1 MSGTEVI
8 GDPTDDS
15 TSWTVKFDDLEF
27 DEMLFSTTNFEVWG
41 IISRDEAIGEY
52 YEDAVRYW
60 SSSSLRAER
69 YGAIMWRR
77 SGVA

>member
-1 MSGTEVI
+1 
-8 GDPTDDS
+8 
-15 TSWTVKFDDLEF
+15 
-27 DEMLFSTTNFEVWG
+27 MLFSTTNLEVWG

-52 YEDAVRYW
+52 YDMKVRYW

-69 YGAIMWRR
+69 YGAIMCRR